1 MNVAD
6 QPSPPPIDNVDEV
19 AMLANA
25 TDTTLSSDPLP
36 GSDHDALVSKGRDV
50 TETHTHTDTWLL
62 TQSKKM
68 QEKYNLSNEK
78 VQKMLKNANKGIK
91 SK

>member
-19 AMLANA
+19 EMLANA

-36 GSDHDALVSKGRDV
+36 GNDHDALVSKGRDCHRN
-50 TETHTHTDTWLL
+50 TL
-62 TQSKKM
+62 TFDSSIV
-68 QEKYNLSNEK
+68 EKDAGK
-78 VQKMLKNANKGIK
+78 V
-91 SK
+91 